1 MSPELL
7 VLVLAVVIVVVV
19 VIPSASRPS
28 RGAPLPASRELVR
41 PLVPLVARMAVH
53 VRRPQASAE
62 VIVGL
67 RPERSDAFCQAS
79 VLAW

>member
-1 MSPELL
+1 M
-7 VLVLAVVIVVVV
+7 VVVV
-19 VIPSASRPS
+19 VITIPTAMRTS
-28 RGAPLPASRELVR
+28 RGAPLSASRELVR

-67 RPERSDAFCQAS
+67 RPERSDAFCQGPMAPL
-79 VLAW
+79 VPGA